1 MKSGTE
7 CLKALPREIQIK
19 WMRNVIKQHGAG
31 QARFILCSDD
41 EYTLRLFVSG
51 SFTWAQS
58 KEGHKYWE
66 RISNGIF
73 PSQNKIV
80 NL

>member
-19 WMRNVIKQHGAG
+19 WMRNVIKQHGTS

-58 KEGHKYWE
+58 KEGHNYWE
-66 RISNGIF
+66 RISNGNF
-73 PSQNKIV
+73 PKSK
-80 NL
+80 